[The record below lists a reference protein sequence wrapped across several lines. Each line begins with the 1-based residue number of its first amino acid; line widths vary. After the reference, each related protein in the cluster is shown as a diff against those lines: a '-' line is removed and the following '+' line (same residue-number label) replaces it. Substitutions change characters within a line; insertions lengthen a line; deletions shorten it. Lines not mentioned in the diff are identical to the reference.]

1 MNLRSINCGW
11 LETGTLLCCFWFP
24 IIFFHIN
31 FLLFCPPLFHSSQRP
46 PPMFS
51 RKTAKILTVKT
62 KHNKKQ
68 QQQKKPFAVSR
79 AWHLQRKSIL
89 SRLLFWLWAFKK
101 SNLKLKAT
109 LLSLFSAAS
118 ALPLKSYCHCFSG
131 EDSRGAIRK
140 N

>member
-1 MNLRSINCGW
+1 MAGLKQAHFSVAFG
-11 LETGTLLCCFWFP
+11 F
-24 IIFFHIN
+24 
-31 FLLFCPPLFHSSQRP
+31 PLFFSTSISFYSAHLCFTAP
-46 PPMFS
+46 NAPPMFS